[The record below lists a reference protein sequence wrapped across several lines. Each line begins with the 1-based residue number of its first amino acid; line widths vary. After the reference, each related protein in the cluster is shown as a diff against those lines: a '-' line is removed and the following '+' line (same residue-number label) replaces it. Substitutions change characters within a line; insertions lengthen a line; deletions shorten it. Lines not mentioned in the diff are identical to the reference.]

1 MDTGG
6 ATGISLWSS
15 LFSIEFASS
24 SVRVISSRSSLDHQ
38 QNLTQLRTYM
48 IQDTSLWSDPS
59 ALGSDKKMLSF
70 IQNFVWRH
78 DSPEWTEATAPCE
91 RFPSWIPGLGN
102 TKAVLL
108 AMQPLSFHI
117 CQQGDRMKTSPKCIQ
132 IQKTRRC
139 LWLGGGDSAFIQH
152 AYSLLWTHLR
162 LQPNKRQ
169 YIEDYNWS
177 LWQTDNLVIRN
188 QFVWEVTNHHV
199 CLYAWETMWCSVDNI
214 RSDRLRP
221 AQRMDIGNII
231 RQPYQPKRS
240 AWLLFHSFFY
250 PFPYND

>member
-59 ALGSDKKMLSF
+59 AHGSDKKMLIF

-117 CQQGDRMKTSPKCIQ
+117 CQQGD
-132 IQKTRRC
+132 
-139 LWLGGGDSAFIQH
+139 
-152 AYSLLWTHLR
+152 
-162 LQPNKRQ
+162 
-169 YIEDYNWS
+169 YNWS
-177 LWQTDNLVIRN
+177 LWQSDNLVIRN